1 MYEPCIISGKRG
13 VKSLL
18 NQPDVPAAASG
29 IAEGGSH
36 LRPQLGAGARGI
48 WRDKSLLLR
57 SDWQVPHG
65 WRQSRH
71 NAQVGSSVWW
81 DQTPA
86 NWLFSG
92 SSLQL
97 GVSSVKICIC
107 LSMWFYKTKL
117 ITFTLELEGS
127 QSLVGGGHP
136 AEFAEAGLSICC
148 QSLNN
153 LEQNSH
159 DCWKE
164 LKVLTGVYFY
174 WVRSLL
180 SGSDISRLSQFWDV
194 SPPLLFGKMIRK
206 YCKMFT
212 GAWQNSLPITLPGI
226 VLRCWIKEEV
236 EEKPSERPHLHNPV
250 DLLCTVS
257 LEGEI
262 VKFPHFSMSEI
273 KSGN

>member
-29 IAEGGSH
+29 IAEGSSH

-127 QSLVGGGHP
+127 QSLVGGGYP
-136 AEFAEAGLSICC
+136 AEFAEAGLSVCC

-159 DCWKE
+159 DCSKGAE
-164 LKVLTGVYFY
+164 STDRCLF
-174 WVRSLL
+174 LL
-180 SGSDISRLSQFWDV
+180 STISPKWLWYIKVEPVLGCLSPA
-194 SPPLLFGKMIRK
+194 SL
-206 YCKMFT
+206 
-212 GAWQNSLPITLPGI
+212 WQNDPKIL
-226 VLRCWIKEEV
+226 
-236 EEKPSERPHLHNPV
+236 
-250 DLLCTVS
+250 
-257 LEGEI
+257 
-262 VKFPHFSMSEI
+262 
-273 KSGN
+273 